1 MKKDHIRISK
11 FLSLVLR
18 HRPERIDIQLDEQG
32 WIAVDELL
40 AAIRKHAFPISL
52 ETLREVV
59 ATNDKQRFAFSEDG
73 TRIRASQ
80 GHSVK
85 INLAYKPLQ
94 PPEIL
99 FHGTAKKFLPPIR
112 QHGLVKKRRHHV
124 HLSPDRETARKVGQ
138 RHGEPVI
145 LEIKAGEMH
154 RAGISF
160 YQSENGVWLVEAV
173 AVEYLQIPE
182 N

>member
-1 MKKDHIRISK
+1 MRKDHTRISK

-18 HRPERIDIQLDEQG
+18 HRPERISIQLDEQG
-32 WIAVDELL
+32 WVPVDELL
-40 AAIRKHAFPISL
+40 AAMRKHAFPLSL
-52 ETLREVV
+52 DVLREIVS
-59 ATNDKQRFAFSEDG
+59 TNDKQRFAFSEDG
-73 TRIRASQ
+73 SRIRASQ

-85 INLAYKPLQ
+85 IDLAYKALQ

-99 FHGTAKKFLPPIR
+99 FHGTARKFLPSIR

-138 RHGEPVI
+138 RHGEAVI
-145 LEIKAGEMH
+145 LEVQSGEMY
-154 RAGISF
+154 RAGMSF
-160 YQSENGVWLVEAV
+160 FQSENGVWLVEAV
-173 AVEYLQIPE
+173 AVKYLQIPE